1 MFDCSL
7 RSRGSRFEAAAFTH
21 SQTESVSARSFV
33 QDSGA
38 RSWARWNPLLPSLAE
53 EERGSSRR
61 PNQDDTN
68 LLPGNRLGGPIDVT
82 INDDGDDWIS
92 AGDRMVGK
100 KEHRLA
106 ASRNLDRASHDALA
120 GQFLSLFRNVVL
132 QRLTL
137 KTHPDAVAATG
148 GSPRCRGKCTEV
160 VEPVI
165 SRAAQHVQEEWLTR
179 QRRRRSLVNA
189 GEVGWW
195 RPHRQDVAGPDRF
208 GS

>member
-7 RSRGSRFEAAAFTH
+7 RS
-21 SQTESVSARSFV
+21 Q
-33 QDSGA
+33 GA
-38 RSWARWNPLLPSLAE
+38 WNPPLSSLAE
-53 EERGSSRR
+53 EERCSSRR
-61 PNQDDTN
+61 PNQDDPN

-82 INDDGDDWIS
+82 IDDDGDDWIS

-148 GSPRCRGKCTEV
+148 GSPRCRGKCTGR
-160 VEPVI
+160 
-165 SRAAQHVQEEWLTR
+165 RASHL
-179 QRRRRSLVNA
+179 A
-189 GEVGWW
+189 G
-195 RPHRQDVAGPDRF
+195 RA
-208 GS
+208 